1 MLKFTLWRMTQAVP
15 VLLGVSFIV
24 FISLY
29 LLPGDVTQQLLGLA
43 ASAESI
49 KSLRTELGLDEPLL
63 VQYWIWL
70 KRALV
75 GNLGTSHVMRT
86 EVLEVVIGKS
96 FNSAVL
102 MVSSLVFVIASSL
115 VLATVSAWKKDTAL
129 DRCISA
135 AMFLLASMP
144 AFWLG
149 LVLIVFLAVKLPI
162 FPSAGMYNLTGSGSL
177 ADLLAHLVLPTITT
191 AATSLAI
198 VTRVTRS
205 AMVEALSSLYI
216 AAARSRG
223 LSALSILY
231 RHGFRNVLPTFV
243 NICGLQVGY
252 LFGSAIFSEII
263 FAWPGIG
270 LQLYNS
276 VIARDGPM
284 VQGCVIVIALVFVAG
299 NLLADVIVHWLD
311 VHRKVAT

>member
-1 MLKFTLWRMTQAVP
+1 MLKFTLWRTAQAVP

-24 FISLY
+24 FLSLY

-49 KSLRTELGLDEPLL
+49 KSLREELGLDEPIL

-70 KRALV
+70 KRALA
-75 GNLGTSHVMRT
+75 GNLGSSHVMRT
-86 EVLEVVIGKS
+86 EVLQVVANKS
-96 FNSAVL
+96 LNSLVL
-102 MVSSLVFVIASSL
+102 MASSL
-115 VLATVSAWKKDTAL
+115 GLVIVASLALSTISAWKKDSAL
-129 DRCISA
+129 DRGISA

-149 LVLIVFLAVKLPI
+149 LVLIVFFAVKLPI
-162 FPSAGMYNLTGSGSL
+162 FPSAGMYPITGSGGL
-177 ADLLAHLVLPTITT
+177 ADLLRHLVLPTITT

-205 AMVEALSSLYI
+205 AIVEALSSLYI
-216 AAARSRG
+216 SAARSRG
-223 LSALSILY
+223 LSATSILY
-231 RHGFRNVLPTFV
+231 KHAFRNVLPTFV
-243 NICGLQVGY
+243 NICGLQIGY

-270 LQLYNS
+270 FQLYNS

-284 VQGCVIVIALVFVAG
+284 VQGTVIVIALVFVIG
-299 NLLADVIVHWLD
+299 NLLADLIVRWLD
-311 VHRKVAT
+311 VHRT